1 MLISS
6 KSALADQVYPVILDP
21 KNYCDKEK
29 LVDLFHNPQ
38 ISIVDQIESQVA
50 DLIKS
55 SHPTKALSKK
65 ELDRLIEEFFEG
77 QIKEDYG
84 NWVYYPWKYT
94 LVHLLP
100 EEEFIK
106 VRTLRN
112 NYKITPQE
120 QAELAQKKVGIVGL
134 SVGQSIALVMS
145 LERSFGELRLADFDT
160 LELSNLNRL
169 RAGVTNLG
177 TEKVVIAARE
187 ISEMDPYLKL
197 KLYRGGISEDNID
210 EFFEDGG
217 MLDLII
223 DECDSLDIKVLL
235 REKARSK
242 KVALMM
248 ETSDRGML
256 DVERFDD
263 EPDRPL
269 FHGYLG
275 DLNLKSLKNLTNKQK
290 VPMVL
295 KITGEDTLSTR
306 MKASLLEV
314 TQSITSWPQLASS
327 VFLGGASIGHVARN
341 FLLGEDI
348 ESGRYFVD
356 LDELIPS
363 KKIKKVEQ
371 TPSEGL
377 SQSWSDESIYDYKE
391 GSTYKLLPEELE
403 HLVRL
408 ANLAPSGG
416 NSQPWKWVFDKN
428 GVLHLFEDK
437 SLSNSLLDYKSSG
450 SLLAF
455 GAALENIRLASAD
468 MGIQVEI
475 EYKIS
480 EFEQDYIAQVR
491 FLSKSSESISVP
503 FGELSQ
509 GISLRCTNRKNGPK
523 EELKSEVLE
532 ILKTIG
538 TKEKEISIEVVSSN
552 EDLKQL
558 AGIIGGMD
566 RYRLL
571 HEQGYQDFMNEI
583 RWSDEEAKSTGDG
596 IDIATLEMDPSSRA
610 AMGLVRDPGTV
621 EFFRKH
627 DLGFGLSKISD
638 DTILSSS
645 AILMIESDS
654 YDPISILKAGATL
667 QRIWLKANILGISI
681 QPVSASLFIFHRV
694 ECEENSGFSPEE
706 KEGIKGLK
714 KGLNEIF
721 NKDLKKK
728 EIFMIRLNKADEPS
742 MRSYR
747 RDVWTSLIVL

>member
-6 KSALADQVYPVILDP
+6 KSALADQVYPIILDP

-29 LVDLFHNPQ
+29 IMDLFHNPQ
-38 ISIVDQIESQVA
+38 ITVVDEIESQVA

-55 SHPTKALSKK
+55 SSPTKSLSKVQ
-65 ELDRLIEEFFEG
+65 LDNLVEEFFEE
-77 QIKEDYG
+77 QTKEDYG
-84 NWVYYPWKYT
+84 NWVYYPWKYA

-134 SVGQSIALVMS
+134 SVGQSIALVMA

-187 ISEMDPYLKL
+187 ISEMDPYLNL
-197 KLYRGGISEDNID
+197 KLYRGGISEENID
-210 EFFEDGG
+210 DFFEDGG
-217 MLDLII
+217 MLDLIV
-223 DECDSLDIKVLL
+223 DECDSLDIKVLI

-242 KVALMM
+242 KVAVMM

-256 DVERFDD
+256 DIERFDI
-263 EPDRPL
+263 EHKRPL
-269 FHGYLG
+269 FHGFLG
-275 DLNLKSLKNLTNKQK
+275 DLNVDSLKNLTNKQK

-295 KITGEDTLSTR
+295 KITGDDTLSTR

-327 VFLGGASIGHVARN
+327 VFLGGASIGHVARK
-341 FLLGEDI
+341 FLLGDDFV
-348 ESGRYFVD
+348 SGRYYVD
-356 LDELIPS
+356 LDELIPV
-363 KKIKKVEQ
+363 KPDQKEENI
-371 TPSEGL
+371 SENVVI
-377 SQSWSDESIYDYKE
+377 QNWSEIQVYDYE
-391 GSTYKLLPEELE
+391 VGSRYILTTEELE
-403 HLVRL
+403 HLVKM

-416 NSQPWKWVFDKN
+416 NCQPWKWIFDKN

-450 SLLAF
+450 ALLAF
-455 GAALENIRLASAD
+455 GAALENIRLAAAE
-468 MGIQVEI
+468 MGIEI
-475 EYKIS
+475 ETEYKIS
-480 EFEQDYIAQVR
+480 EFDQDHIAEIR
-491 FLSKSSESISVP
+491 FLSKSSESIQVQ

-509 GISLRCTNRKNGPK
+509 GIAIRCTNRKNGPK
-523 EELKSEVLE
+523 EALKPEEIKTLTDIGSVEKNISLELA
-532 ILKTIG
+532 
-538 TKEKEISIEVVSSN
+538 SSDD
-552 EDLKQL
+552 DLKLL
-558 AGIIGGMD
+558 ASIIGGMD

-571 HEQGYQDFMNEI
+571 HEQGYKDFINEI
-583 RWSDEEAKSTGDG
+583 RWSDEEAKETGDG

-638 DTILSSS
+638 DTILTSS
-645 AILMIESDS
+645 AILMIESES

-667 QRIWLKANILGISI
+667 QRIWLKANMMGISI

-694 ECEENSGFSPEE
+694 EGQENSGFTPEE
-706 KEGIKGLK
+706 KEGIKSLK
-714 KGLNEIF
+714 ADLNKVF
-721 NKDLKKK
+721 NKDLQKN
-728 EIFMIRLNKADEPS
+728 EIFMVRLNKADEPS

-747 RDVWTSLIVL
+747 RDVWESLLVL

>member
-1 MLISS
+1 MLTSS
-6 KSALADQVYPVILDP
+6 KSALADQVYPIILDP

-29 LVDLFHNPQ
+29 LVDLIHNPHVK
-38 ISIVDQIESQVA
+38 IVDEIENQVA

-55 SHPTKALSKK
+55 NRPTKSLSKK
-65 ELDRLIEEFFEG
+65 QLDELVEEFFEG

-84 NWVYYPWKYT
+84 NWVYYPWKST
-94 LVHLLP
+94 IVHLLP

-197 KLYRGGISEDNID
+197 KLYRSGISAENID

-217 MLDLII
+217 MLDLIV

-235 REKARSK
+235 REKARNK

-256 DVERFDD
+256 DIERFDI
-263 EPDRPL
+263 EHDRPL

-275 DLNLKSLKNLTNKQK
+275 DLKVSSLKNLTNKQK

-327 VFLGGASIGHVARN
+327 VFLGGASIGHVARK
-341 FLLGEDI
+341 FLLGDDFV
-348 ESGRYFVD
+348 SGRYYVD
-356 LDELIPS
+356 LDELIPVKPDQKEES
-363 KKIKKVEQ
+363 L
-371 TPSEGL
+371 SENVVI
-377 SQSWSDESIYDYKE
+377 QNWSEVQVYDYE
-391 GSTYKLLPEELE
+391 VGSRYILTTEELE
-403 HLVRL
+403 HLVKM

-416 NSQPWKWVFDKN
+416 NCQPWKWIFDKN

-437 SLSNSLLDYKSSG
+437 SLSNSLLDYKSTG

-455 GAALENIRLASAD
+455 GAALENIRLSAAE
-468 MGIQVEI
+468 MGIEI
-475 EYKIS
+475 EVEYKIT
-480 EFEQDYIAQVR
+480 EFDQGYIAQIK
-491 FLSKSSESISVP
+491 FLSKSTESIPVP
-503 FGELSQ
+503 FGSLSK
-509 GISLRCTNRKNGPK
+509 GIAIRCTNRKNMPK
-523 EELKSEVLE
+523 TELKPEE
-532 ILKTIG
+532 IKALTDIG
-538 TKEKEISIEVVSSN
+538 SIEKGISLELASSDD
-552 EDLKQL
+552 DLKLL
-558 AGIIGGMD
+558 ASIIGGMD

-571 HEQGYQDFMNEI
+571 HEQGYMDFINEI
-583 RWSDEEAKSTGDG
+583 RWSDEEAKTTGDG
-596 IDIATLEMDPSSRA
+596 IDIATLEMEPSARA
-610 AMGLVRDPGTV
+610 AIGLVRDPGTV
-621 EFFRKH
+621 EFFRKF
-627 DLGFGLSKISD
+627 DLGFGLAKISD

-654 YDPISILKAGATL
+654 YDPVSILKAGATL
-667 QRIWLKANILGISI
+667 QRIWLQANLRGISI

-694 ECEENSGFSPEE
+694 EGEENSGFTPEE
-706 KEGIKGLK
+706 KKGIKALK
-714 KGLNEIF
+714 KNLNRIF
-721 NKDLKKK
+721 NKDLQRK
-728 EIFMIRLNKADEPS
+728 EIFMVRLNKAGEPS

-747 RDVWTSLIVL
+747 RDVWESLLVL